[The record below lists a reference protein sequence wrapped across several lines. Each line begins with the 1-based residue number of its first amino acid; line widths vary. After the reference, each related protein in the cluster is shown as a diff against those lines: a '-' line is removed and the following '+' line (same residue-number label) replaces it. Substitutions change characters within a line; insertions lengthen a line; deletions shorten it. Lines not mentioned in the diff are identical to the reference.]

1 MTSHWRMRPRTHWL
15 QSLNNPLVVDE
26 KTNKEFVMIRAHGYA
41 VQEPGAPLAPWEFE
55 RREPGPNDVQIE
67 IVYTGVCHTDLH
79 QATNHWGGGF
89 FPMVPGHEIVGLV
102 SAVGEHVTKL
112 RPGDFAGVGFLVD
125 SDQQCLD
132 CKEDHEQFCQAAVQ
146 TFNSWDPDA
155 GQPTYGGYSD
165 VIVVDEQFA
174 VHIPDTADLAGTA
187 PLLCAGITMYSPLR
201 HWNVGPGDRVGVI
214 GLGGLGHIGVKLAKA
229 LGADVSVITTSPAKS
244 EDALRLGADHVLISR
259 DADAMAAAADS
270 FDLLLDTIPTRHD
283 ANPYLPLL
291 KHDKT
296 LVLVGALEL
305 LDPVDGN
312 LLIFGRKNLSGTVI
326 GGMAETQE
334 MIDFCA
340 RHGIVSD
347 IEVIAMQDI
356 NEAYRR
362 LERNDVRYR
371 FVIDMSTLR
380 EAA

>member
-1 MTSHWRMRPRTHWL
+1 
-15 QSLNNPLVVDE
+15 
-26 KTNKEFVMIRAHGYA
+26 MITAHGYA
-41 VQEPGAPLAPWEFE
+41 AQEPGAPLAPWTFE
-55 RREPGPNDVQIE
+55 RREPGPTDVQIE

-125 SDQQCLD
+125 SDQQCLA
-132 CKEDHEQFCQAAVQ
+132 CKEDLEQFCQAAVQ
-146 TFNSWDPDA
+146 TFNSWDSDT

-165 VIVVDEQFA
+165 VIVVDEHFV

-229 LGADVSVITTSPAKS
+229 LGADVSVITTSPAKR

-259 DADAMAAAADS
+259 DADAMAAVANS

-283 ANPYLPLL
+283 VNPYLPLL

-296 LVLVGALEL
+296 MVLVGALEL

-347 IEVIAMQDI
+347 IELIAMQDI

-362 LERNDVRYR
+362 LDRNDVKYR

-380 EAA
+380 QAA

>member
-1 MTSHWRMRPRTHWL
+1 
-15 QSLNNPLVVDE
+15 
-26 KTNKEFVMIRAHGYA
+26 MITAHGYA
-41 VQEPGAPLAPWEFE
+41 VQEPGAPLAPWEFQ
-55 RREPGPNDVQIE
+55 RREPRPDDVQIE
-67 IVYTGVCHTDLH
+67 ILYTGICHTDLH
-79 QATNHWGGGF
+79 QATDDWGGGI
-89 FPMVPGHEIVGLV
+89 FPMVPGHEIVGRV
-102 SAVGEHVTKL
+102 TAVGEHVTKL
-112 RPGDFAGVGFLVD
+112 KPGDFAGVGCMVE
-125 SDQQCLD
+125 SDQQCPV
-132 CKEDHEQFCQAAVQ
+132 CKEDLEQFCQAGVL
-146 TFNSWDPDA
+146 TYNSWDSNA

-165 VIVVDEQFA
+165 VIVVDEHFV

-201 HWNVGPGDRVGVI
+201 HWNVRPGDRLGVI
-214 GLGGLGHIGVKLAKA
+214 GLGGLGHMGVKLAKA

-244 EDALRLGADHVLISR
+244 ADALRLGADHVLISR
-259 DADAMAAAADS
+259 DPDAMVAAANS

-283 ANPYLPLL
+283 VNPYLPLL

-312 LLIFGRKNLSGTVI
+312 LLIWGRKSLAGTVI

-340 RHGIVSD
+340 QHGIVSD
-347 IEVIAMQDI
+347 IEIIAMQDI

-362 LERNDVRYR
+362 LVHNDVRYR

-380 EAA
+380 EQA

>member
-1 MTSHWRMRPRTHWL
+1 
-15 QSLNNPLVVDE
+15 
-26 KTNKEFVMIRAHGYA
+26 MIAAHGYA
-41 VQEPGAPLAPWEFE
+41 VQEPGAPLAPWEFQ
-55 RREPGPNDVQIE
+55 RREPGPDDVQIE
-67 IVYTGVCHTDLH
+67 ILYTGICHTDLH
-79 QATNHWGGGF
+79 QATDHWGGGI
-89 FPMVPGHEIVGLV
+89 FPMVPGHEIVGRV
-102 SAVGEHVTKL
+102 TAVGEQVRKL
-112 RPGDFAGVGFLVD
+112 KPGDLAGVGFLVD
-125 SDQQCLD
+125 ADQQCLD
-132 CKEDHEQFCQAAVQ
+132 CKEDHEQFCQAAIQ
-146 TFNSWDPDA
+146 TFNSWDPDT

-165 VIVVDEQFA
+165 VIVVDEHFA
-174 VHIPDTADLAGTA
+174 VQIPDTADLAGTA

-201 HWNVGPGDRVGVI
+201 RWNVGPGDRVGVI

-270 FDLLLDTIPTRHD
+270 FDLLLDTIPSRHD
-283 ANPYLPLL
+283 VNPYLPLL

-312 LLIFGRKNLSGTVI
+312 LLIFGRKSLAGTVI

-340 RHGIVSD
+340 EHGIVSD
-347 IEVIAMQDI
+347 IEIIAMQDI

-371 FVIDMSTLR
+371 FVIDMSTLP
-380 EAA
+380 EQA

>member
-1 MTSHWRMRPRTHWL
+1 
-15 QSLNNPLVVDE
+15 
-26 KTNKEFVMIRAHGYA
+26 MITAHGYA
-41 VQEPGAPLAPWEFE
+41 IHEPGAPLAPWEFQ

-67 IVYTGVCHTDLH
+67 ILYTGICHTDLH
-79 QATNHWGGGF
+79 QATDHWGGGI
-89 FPMVPGHEIVGLV
+89 FPKVPGHEIVGRV
-102 SAVGEHVTKL
+102 AAVGEHVTTLK
-112 RPGDFAGVGFLVD
+112 PGDFAGVGFMSG
-125 SDQQCLD
+125 SDGQCLA
-132 CKEDHEQFCQAAVQ
+132 CKEDLEQFCQAGVY
-146 TFNSWDPDA
+146 TFNSWDADA

-165 VIVVDEQFA
+165 VIVVDERFA

-201 HWNVGPGDRVGVI
+201 HWNAGPGDRVGVI
-214 GLGGLGHIGVKLAKA
+214 GLGGLGHVGVKLARA
-229 LGADVSVITTSPAKS
+229 LGADVWVITTSPAKG

-270 FDLLLDTIPTRHD
+270 FDLLLDTIPSRHD
-283 ANPYLPLL
+283 VNPYLPLL
-291 KHDKT
+291 KHDRT
-296 LVLVGALEL
+296 LVLVGALES
-305 LDPVDGN
+305 LDPVDGS
-312 LLIFGRKNLSGTVI
+312 LLIFGRKSLAGTII

-340 RHGIVSD
+340 ERGIVSD
-347 IEVIAMQDI
+347 IEVVAMQDI

-380 EAA
+380 EHS

>member
-1 MTSHWRMRPRTHWL
+1 
-15 QSLNNPLVVDE
+15 
-26 KTNKEFVMIRAHGYA
+26 
-41 VQEPGAPLAPWEFE
+41 
-55 RREPGPNDVQIE
+55 
-67 IVYTGVCHTDLH
+67 
-79 QATNHWGGGF
+79 
-89 FPMVPGHEIVGLV
+89 
-102 SAVGEHVTKL
+102 
-112 RPGDFAGVGFLVD
+112 
-125 SDQQCLD
+125 
-132 CKEDHEQFCQAAVQ
+132 
-146 TFNSWDPDA
+146 
-155 GQPTYGGYSD
+155 
-165 VIVVDEQFA
+165 
-174 VHIPDTADLAGTA
+174 
-187 PLLCAGITMYSPLR
+187 MYSPLR

-229 LGADVSVITTSPAKS
+229 LGADVSVITTSPAKR

-259 DADAMAAAADS
+259 DADAMAAAANS

-283 ANPYLPLL
+283 VNPYLPLL

-305 LDPVDGN
+305 LDPVDGT
-312 LLIFGRKNLSGTVI
+312 LLIFGRKSLSGTVI

-340 RHGIVSD
+340 QHGIVSD

>member
-1 MTSHWRMRPRTHWL
+1 MVT
-15 QSLNNPLVVDE
+15 
-26 KTNKEFVMIRAHGYA
+26 AHGYA
-41 VQEPGAPLAPWEFE
+41 VQEPGAPLAPWEFQ

-79 QATNHWGGGF
+79 QATDHWGGGI

-132 CKEDHEQFCQAAVQ
+132 CKEDHEQFCRAAVQ

-165 VIVVDEQFA
+165 VIVVDEHFA

-201 HWNVGPGDRVGVI
+201 RWNVGPGDRVGVI

-229 LGADVSVITTSPAKS
+229 LGADVAVITTSPAKR
-244 EDALRLGADHVLISR
+244 EDALRLGADHVLVSR
-259 DADAMAAAADS
+259 DADAMAAAANS

-283 ANPYLPLL
+283 VNPYLPLL

-312 LLIFGRKNLSGTVI
+312 LLIFGRKSLAGTVI

-340 RHGIVSD
+340 EHGIVSD
-347 IEVIAMQDI
+347 IEIIAMQDI